1 MYVINIDL
9 RKNTNARKQ
18 PKFFSLT
25 ITLVTYKTLCGLLVF
40 YLVSIVPI
48 FTVGITLLC
57 FGMYPKYE
65 RSILISL
72 NLTRVAY
79 SLNDV

>member
-1 MYVINIDL
+1 MNDISSHELYLIDCSCWL
-9 RKNTNARKQ
+9 
-18 PKFFSLT
+18 S
-25 ITLVTYKTLCGLLVF
+25 LCGLLVF